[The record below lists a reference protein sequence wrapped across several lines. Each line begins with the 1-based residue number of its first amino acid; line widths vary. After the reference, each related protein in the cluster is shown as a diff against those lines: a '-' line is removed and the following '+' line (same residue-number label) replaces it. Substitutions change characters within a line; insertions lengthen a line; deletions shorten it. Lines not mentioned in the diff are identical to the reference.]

1 MRYCTIININFMH
14 AGNGIFSVQPVFVKK
29 YKVNGF
35 FGQVSTN
42 EGRKETALCRF
53 QDPLPK
59 DNHTYGLNCFSDND

>member
-1 MRYCTIININFMH
+1 MRHYH
-14 AGNGIFSVQPVFVKK
+14 GICICEERQSKWVL
-29 YKVNGF
+29 
-35 FGQVSTN
+35 GQVSTN

>member
-1 MRYCTIININFMH
+1 MV
-14 AGNGIFSVQPVFVKK
+14 FSGELVSLKK
-29 YKVNGF
+29 NKVNGF
-35 FGQVSTN
+35 SGQVSTN

>member
-1 MRYCTIININFMH
+1 MAMV
-14 AGNGIFSVQPVFVKK
+14 FSGELVYVKK
-29 YKVNGF
+29 NKVNGF
-35 FGQVSTN
+35 SGQVSTN

>member
-1 MRYCTIININFMH
+1 MVFLVCNLF
-14 AGNGIFSVQPVFVKK
+14 FVKK

-35 FGQVSTN
+35 SGQVSTN